1 MEQYLDS
8 FHHLNINMSQLH
20 ASGILPW
27 LHSSVAR
34 WLSLQLVAAIHHLLA
49 QGLQICEITHNCTIC
64 EYSMIPQNV
73 GLALNFADA
82 SHALKILQSQS

>member
-1 MEQYLDS
+1 MHQASCHGYI
-8 FHHLNINMSQLH
+8 HLWQDGCRCSWWQQFN
-20 ASGILPW
+20 
-27 LHSSVAR
+27 
-34 WLSLQLVAAIHHLLA
+34 HLLA

-73 GLALNFADA
+73 GLAFNFADA